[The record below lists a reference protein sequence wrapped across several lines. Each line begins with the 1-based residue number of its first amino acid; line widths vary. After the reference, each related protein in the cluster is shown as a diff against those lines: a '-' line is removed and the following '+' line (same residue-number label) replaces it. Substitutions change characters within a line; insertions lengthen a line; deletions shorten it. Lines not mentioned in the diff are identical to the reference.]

1 LGWFD
6 RIGGAL
12 RDLLNLS
19 ATDASRAH
27 HHTFDVA
34 ADGGA
39 DLFQIRMP
47 AALGLVVRVADV
59 IADRLM
65 LFANRAVLHDAFSSN
80 SKIFKS

>member
-1 LGWFD
+1 
-6 RIGGAL
+6 
-12 RDLLNLS
+12 
-19 ATDASRAH
+19 
-27 HHTFDVA
+27 
-34 ADGGA
+34 
-39 DLFQIRMP
+39 MP